1 MNAHA
6 PTIGSNG
13 THHIAAM
20 KPHLNSSF
28 SVWTGCR

>member
-20 KPHLNSSF
+20 KPHLNSF
-28 SVWTGCR
+28 PTRAL

>member
-1 MNAHA
+1 MNAHN

-20 KPHLNSSF
+20 NAHFASF
-28 SVWTGCR
+28 TGTL